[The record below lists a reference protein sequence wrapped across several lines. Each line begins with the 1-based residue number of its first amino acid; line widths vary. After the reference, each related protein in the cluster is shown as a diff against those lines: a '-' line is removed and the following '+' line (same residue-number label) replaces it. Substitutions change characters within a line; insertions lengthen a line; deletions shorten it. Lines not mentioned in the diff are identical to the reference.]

1 MDITKKI
8 FEIAYEQQM
17 SMAEMSRQ
25 TGIPVPTLSSWK
37 TRNTAP
43 PADKLYSIAE
53 CLGVEVTDLLGI
65 EKNCDTCEKDVCCQ
79 RIITDANGNCYA
91 ENRLNNGKVT
101 RFPVES
107 YSSVLPA
114 DIQEV
119 YSGLSSRDKLAVQ
132 MFILDTAEGE
142 KKK

>member
-1 MDITKKI
+1 MTVTQKI
-8 FEIAYEQQM
+8 FDIMEAKGVSQAQL
-17 SMAEMSRQ
+17 SMC
-25 TGIPVPTLSSWK
+25 TGISTSAISAWK
-37 TRNTAP
+37 TKNTYP
-43 PADKLYSIAE
+43 TADKILKIAE
-53 CLGVEVTDLLGI
+53 CLGVTVADIYGED
-65 EKNCDTCEKDVCCQ
+65 KDCSSCEKDVCCQ

>member
-1 MDITKKI
+1 MTVTQRI
-8 FEIAYEQQM
+8 FEIMEQKRISQLEL
-17 SMAEMSRQ
+17 SKCTQIPTSTISAWKSR
-25 TGIPVPTLSSWK
+25 GSSP
-37 TRNTAP
+37 A
-43 PADKLYSIAE
+43 ADKLPAIAD
-53 CLGVEVTDLLGI
+53 CLGVDAADLLGI
-65 EKNCDTCEKDVCCQ
+65 EKDCTNCEKDVCCQ
-79 RIITDANGNCYA
+79 RIITDASGNCYA

-119 YSGLSSRDKLAVQ
+119 YSGLTSRDKLAVQ
-132 MFILDTAEGE
+132 MFILDTAENE

>member
-1 MDITKKI
+1 MNITEKI
-8 FEIAYEQQM
+8 FDIAHEKRI

-25 TGIPVPTLSSWK
+25 TGIPVATLSSWK
-37 TRNTAP
+37 TRNSAP
-43 PADKLYSIAE
+43 PADKLGPIAE
-53 CLGVEVTDLLGI
+53 CLQVTVNELLDLP
-65 EKNCDTCEKDVCCQ
+65 KNCDTCEKDVCCQ
-79 RIITDANGNCYA
+79 RIITDASGNCYA